1 MPKSSK
7 SGGVT
12 FSTNLSAV
20 GNNTGIE
27 VPPEVIQELGAGSRP
42 AVSVD
47 VNGYVYRNTVA
58 VMGGKHLVSV
68 SAAIR
73 KETGLKGGDPI
84 TVTLTVETTPRTVD
98 VPADFAAALEASP
111 GTRAFFEKL
120 SNSVQ
125 RYHVDNIASAKTD
138 ETRERR
144 IAKSVAL
151 FHEGKQR

>member
-1 MPKSSK
+1 
-7 SGGVT
+7 
-12 FSTNLSAV
+12 
-20 GNNTGIE
+20 
-27 VPPEVIQELGAGSRP
+27 
-42 AVSVD
+42 
-47 VNGYVYRNTVA
+47 
-58 VMGGKHLVSV
+58 
-68 SAAIR
+68 
-73 KETGLKGGDPI
+73 
-84 TVTLTVETTPRTVD
+84 VTLTVETTPRTVD